1 MSKAI
6 SNISMGKKFK
16 HLYNKTPKVKNDFK
30 SLNSLEIPKT
40 DAELKIQLDS
50 IKNKSLKKQL
60 LNSKLLWLGGT
71 AIGLSAF
78 YIDHYIKG
86 NTGCFLESGGNTCK
100 LIDLSC
106 CNPHE
111 STYIEKCSDEIIQR
125 LNIDKKSCDHYDFNN
140 PVCCEKCDCKH
151 YSCEPDEEMRCHRAT
166 TAEALTYFSENMTSS
181 VTDTFYNI
189 LTSSNILK
197 IISIG
202 FLTLVIGLVI
212 YKLI

>member
-6 SNISMGKKFK
+6 SKISMGKKLK
-16 HLYNKTPKVKNDFK
+16 KIYNNKPNVKKDFK
-30 SLNSLEIPKT
+30 SLKSIDIPKT

-50 IKNKSLKKQL
+50 IKNKSLKKKL
-60 LNSKLLWLGGT
+60 LNSKLLWVGG
-71 AIGLSAF
+71 AISLTSY

-86 NTGCFLESGGNTCK
+86 NTGCFLESGENTCK

-111 STYIEKCSDEIIQR
+111 STYIETCSDEIIQR
-125 LNIDKKSCDHYDFNN
+125 LKIDKKACDNYDLNN
-140 PVCCEKCDCKH
+140 PDCCQKCDCSH
-151 YSCEPDEEMRCHRAT
+151 FSCEHDEKMRCHRASI
-166 TAEALTYFSENMTSS
+166 AEALTYFSDNMTSS

-189 LTSSNILK
+189 LTSSNVLK

-202 FLTLVIGLVI
+202 FLTLVLGLVI

>member
-6 SNISMGKKFK
+6 SKVSMGKKFK
-16 HLYNKTPKVKNDFK
+16 NLYNKTPKVKKDFK
-30 SLNSLEIPKT
+30 ALNSLEIPKT

-50 IKNKSLKKQL
+50 IKSKSLKKRL
-60 LNSKLLWLGGT
+60 LNSKLLWIGGT
-71 AIGLSAF
+71 TIGLSAF
-78 YIDHYIKG
+78 YIDHYVKG
-86 NTGCFLESGGNTCK
+86 NTGCFLESGENTCK

-125 LNIDKKSCDHYDFNN
+125 LNINKKACDNYDFKSML
-140 PVCCEKCDCKH
+140 CCEKCDCSH
-151 YSCEPDEEMRCHRAT
+151 YNCEPNEGMRCHKAT
-166 TAEALTYFSENMTSS
+166 VGEALSYFSDNMTSS

-189 LTSSNILK
+189 LTSSNVLK

-202 FLTLVIGLVI
+202 FLTLIISLVI